1 MGSYLNPGSELFQ
14 MSRASEIYVDK
25 SGLIDQMNRCL
36 KTQQMRKSIHC
47 RNICV
52 LVVRADL
59 ENPWHLI
66 CCLRIME
73 DRRLQKH
80 YFQI

>member
-36 KTQQMRKSIHC
+36 K
-47 RNICV
+47 RNRDMC
-52 LVVRADL
+52 ASAGPEDL

-66 CCLRIME
+66 CCLLIME

-80 YFQI
+80 YFQT